1 MSLRSIPAYGAYAAY
16 ALSIMLAFGL
26 AAGCASPED
35 IEQLKKGQ
43 TDILAKLDKE
53 IMPKLDKLEK
63 AGAAAPAAAQPSRP
77 NPSAVYAVP
86 VGDSP
91 AKGPADAWVTIVE
104 VSEFQC
110 PFCKRVGPTLKQ
122 IQDTYGDDV
131 RIVFKHNPLSFHQN
145 AKPAA
150 KAAECAREQ
159 GKFWEMHDIMFE
171 NQRELGGPKLEEYA
185 QQSGV
190 TMDTWKA
197 CFSSTKYEDRI
208 NQDQRV
214 ANQFGA
220 RGTPGFFINGRFL
233 SGAQPFESFKVVIDE
248 ELKKAKESG
257 LPKQSY
263 YTTVVVEKGAKSM

>member
-1 MSLRSIPAYGAYAAY
+1 MSFRSIAAY
-16 ALSIMLAFGL
+16 VTSPLSVMLVSGL
-26 AAGCASPED
+26 FFGCASPED

-43 TDILAKLDKE
+43 TEILAKLEKE
-53 IMPKLDKLEK
+53 VMPKLDKLEK
-63 AGAAAPAAAQPSRP
+63 TAAAPAAAAQPGRP
-77 NPSAVYAVP
+77 NPSTVYAVP

-91 AKGPADAWVTIVE
+91 AKGPVDAWVTIVE

-122 IQDTYGDDV
+122 VQDTYGEDV

-159 GKFWEMHDIMFE
+159 GKFWELHDIMFE
-171 NQRELGGPKLEEYA
+171 NQRDLSGPKLEEYA

-190 TMDTWKA
+190 EIEAWKA
-197 CFSSTKYEDRI
+197 CFASTKHEDRI

-233 SGAQPFESFKVVIDE
+233 SGAQPFESFKAVIDE
-248 ELKKAKESG
+248 ELKKAKDSG
-257 LPKQSY
+257 VAKQDY
-263 YTTVVVEKGAKSM
+263 YSKVVIEKGAKQM